1 VGGLWAGLLDLNERS
16 PRSGGPGLALRRA
29 LDKAGL
35 PRIRIHDLRH
45 TAASALL
52 ADGIHPKSVQEFL
65 GHSSIKVT
73 LDTYSHV
80 MPTMHAEAMRRLDR
94 ILRGEDPVE
103 GPDQAES
110 SAA

>member
-1 VGGLWAGLLDLNERS
+1 V
-16 PRSGGPGLALRRA
+16 
-29 LDKAGL
+29 
-35 PRIRIHDLRH
+35 
-45 TAASALL
+45 
-52 ADGIHPKSVQEFL
+52 VQEFL

-103 GPDQAES
+103 GPDEAES